1 MLFLIYTDGSEE
13 EPTETQSSR
22 SSTDDESGADGPTG
36 KYHLRKTKPTVDR
49 FQANVGKFSLYF
61 SDKAVIW
68 RLCDF

>member
-1 MLFLIYTDGSEE
+1 MLQYRITQLNFSALKYTVKFYTDGSEE

-49 FQANVGKFSLYF
+49 FQASIGKFS
-61 SDKAVIW
+61 
-68 RLCDF
+68 